1 LEVEKPMTYTREPVD
16 PAVDPAVE
24 PVDPAVEPV
33 TNVNAPSSAYE
44 SPVVVAET
52 SPLEP
57 IRRVVW
63 LLFGVLIALIGIRIV
78 FLALGANEGN
88 VIVDGI
94 YGVTEPFVAPF
105 RGIFSFDQVR
115 PVGRSVIDVAA
126 FIAIIGWTLVAML
139 ITAILR
145 IPDRST
151 A

>member
-1 LEVEKPMTYTREPVD
+1 MTYTREP
-16 PAVDPAVE
+16 VDPAVE

-33 TNVNAPSSAYE
+33 AVEPVAVDPVTNVNAPSAYDRR
-44 SPVVVAET
+44 VVVAET
-52 SPLEP
+52 SPLVP
-57 IRRVVW
+57 IRRLVW

-88 VIVDGI
+88 VIVDAI
-94 YGVTEPFVAPF
+94 YGITEPFVAPF
-105 RGIFSFDQVR
+105 RGIFNFDVVR
-115 PVGRSVIDVAA
+115 PIGESVIDVAA

-151 A
+151 TA

>member
-1 LEVEKPMTYTREPVD
+1 MTYTREP
-16 PAVDPAVE
+16 VDPAVE

-33 TNVNAPSSAYE
+33 AVDPVTNVNAPSTAYAR
-44 SPVVVAET
+44 PVVVAET

-88 VIVDGI
+88 GIVDAI
-94 YGVTEPFVAPF
+94 YAITEPFVAPF
-105 RGIFSFDQVR
+105 RGIFNFDAVR
-115 PVGRSVIDVAA
+115 PIGESVIDVAA
-126 FIAIIGWTLVAML
+126 FVAIIGWTLVAML
-139 ITAILR
+139 IIAILR

-151 A
+151 AA